1 MIKSQDVL
9 RAYIRELQSMS
20 PATGGP
26 PPTVRGL
33 LEHEAMSTPPPLPP
47 KEPLSPKEL
56 YPSYVDNEKCFPSIK
71 QERRMPDH
79 APVAS
84 AYGNENRSFSSDDGS
99 GDTNDSLALIS
110 TKDLIAMDSINA
122 GMAGMQL
129 QPSTSHLGAPTMRS
143 SPGLLPS
150 GMSGSWPPPHMAAGQ
165 ANLPHSAGGSPN
177 VGYLQPG
184 YPPAPGAQPNMFALS
199 PRTMAR
205 LAPDRYGKYIP
216 MDATWT
222 RIRRSLV
229 SPEVLQRA
237 GVRYEARPEYVAIL
251 GRLSREQIADYAR
264 QSADCRAARSGRYP
278 PKGSQDAY
286 NPRDRADSKSSR
298 DDNDDESVLWDESD
312 VTDYDDDKTSVRGTK
327 SYPYIVSPPNKD
339 KTSPS
344 STVKPKPILKNK
356 NENHV
361 RFDPEPHEVDIK
373 TSRSYDDD
381 YDRRRENGS
390 RRNRDYRDNGRR
402 DDRRED
408 DDRHR
413 YPNRNEQGRRRDRRD
428 ERHMRRK
435 TWGETIGAVSIG
447 GAAASLLGVLAE
459 AAVGF

>member
-1 MIKSQDVL
+1 
-9 RAYIRELQSMS
+9 MS
-20 PATGGP
+20 PANGGP

-33 LEHEAMSTPPPLPP
+33 LEQEAMNRPPPIPP
-47 KEPLSPKEL
+47 KEPISPKEL
-56 YPSYVDNEKCFPSIK
+56 YPSYVNNEKCFPSIK
-71 QERRMPDH
+71 KERRMPDH
-79 APVAS
+79 APVVR
-84 AYGNENRSFSSDDGS
+84 AYGNENRSFSSEDGS
-99 GDTNDSLALIS
+99 GEVGDSLALIS
-110 TKDLIAMDSINA
+110 TKDLMVMDSIST
-122 GMAGMQL
+122 GMAVMHL
-129 QPSTSHLGAPTMRS
+129 QPSASHLGTTPMRS
-143 SPGLLPS
+143 SPGLLPH
-150 GMSGSWPPPHMAAGQ
+150 GMSGSWPPPHMAGGQ
-165 ANLPHSAGGSPN
+165 STLPHSAGGSPN

-184 YPPAPGAQPNMFALS
+184 YPAVAGAQQTMLS
-199 PRTMAR
+199 SSPSAAAR
-205 LAPDRYGKYIP
+205 LAPDRYGKEIP
-216 MDATWT
+216 MDAPWT
-222 RIRRSLV
+222 KIRRSLV

-264 QSADCRAARSGRYP
+264 KSADCRAARSGGYP
-278 PKGSQDAY
+278 PQRPQNQY
-286 NPRDRADSKSSR
+286 HPRHRADSKSSR
-298 DDNDDESVLWDESD
+298 EDNDDESVLWDESD
-312 VTDYDDDKTSVRGTK
+312 ATDFDDDKTSERGTK

-361 RFDPEPHEVDIK
+361 RFDPEPHEVEIK
-373 TSRSYDDD
+373 TSKSYDDD
-381 YDRRRENGS
+381 HNRRRENVS
-390 RRNRDYRDNGRR
+390 RRNRDYRESGRR
-402 DDRRED
+402 DERSRWE

-413 YPNRNEQGRRRDRRD
+413 YPNRTEQQRRKDRRD